1 MNDERPSRTQVSSKE
16 AGIQNLQMFKRPFLG
31 YNDEKGNCW
40 SDLENFGNGPSACGH
55 EKGAS
60 IVGKALVRVC
70 AYARALQESI
80 VCEPRNCGEGVKG
93 RNLVWC

>member
-1 MNDERPSRTQVSSKE
+1 MQVSSKE
-16 AGIQNLQMFKRPFLG
+16 ACVQNLQMFKRPFLG
-31 YNDEKGNCW
+31 YNDEKGNCL

-70 AYARALQESI
+70 ACVRMRVPCRKVSYASPETAEK
-80 VCEPRNCGEGVKG
+80 V
-93 RNLVWC
+93 